1 MGEMNMIYFLTA
13 VIIILLAVLAV
24 VYIRTSR
31 LLTRL
36 DDMIESA
43 IKGSFAESEY
53 SEKRLS
59 RLESKMYRYLNA
71 GKTAQRQITSEKDNI
86 KTLVSDISHQTNT
99 PVSNILLYTQLLG
112 EAPELNDD
120 TKQLACQIEQ
130 QTEKLSFLIASLV
143 KTSRL
148 ENGILTVQPKEESVG
163 KLLDALDFTSQAQEK
178 NIDLSIGKADGM
190 IACFDLKWT
199 LESLSNIL
207 DNAIKYTPEG
217 GKVNVSAREY
227 EMFIRID
234 VADSGIGM
242 NEEETA
248 QVFARFYRSPR
259 VSQEKGVG
267 IGLYLAR
274 EILSR
279 EGGYIKVSSVINQGS
294 TFSIFL
300 PKTNANLSKL

>member
-1 MGEMNMIYFLTA
+1 MIYFLIA
-13 VIIILLAVLAV
+13 VIIILLALLAV

-31 LLTRL
+31 LLERL
-36 DDMIESA
+36 DDMTESA
-43 IKGSFAESEY
+43 IKGSFSESEY

-59 RLESKMYRYLNA
+59 RLESKMYRYLTA
-71 GKTAQRQITSEKDNI
+71 GKTAQRQITSEKDKI
-86 KTLVSDISHQTNT
+86 KTLVSDISHQTKT

-112 EAPELNDD
+112 EVPELGEN
-120 TKQLACQIEQ
+120 TKKLAEQIEQ

-163 KLLDALDFTSQAQEK
+163 KLLGALDFTAQAREK

-190 IACFDLKWT
+190 TACFDLKWT
-199 LESLSNIL
+199 LEAISNIL
-207 DNAIKYTPEG
+207 DNAIKYTPAG
-217 GKVNVSAREY
+217 GKVSVSAREY

-234 VADSGIGM
+234 VEDSGIGM
-242 NEEETA
+242 SEEETA
-248 QVFARFYRSPR
+248 KVFARFYRSPR

-279 EGGYIKVSSVINQGS
+279 EGGYIKVTSVINQGS
-294 TFSIFL
+294 TFSVFL
-300 PKTNANLSKL
+300 PKTNSNLSKL

>member
-1 MGEMNMIYFLTA
+1 MNMIYFLTA
-13 VIIILLAVLAV
+13 VIIVLLVVLAV

-36 DDMIESA
+36 DNMIESA
-43 IKGSFAESEY
+43 ANGSFSESEY

-59 RLESKMYRYLNA
+59 RLESKMYRYLTA

-86 KTLVSDISHQTNT
+86 KTLVSDISHQTKT
-99 PVSNILLYTQLLG
+99 PVANILLYTQLLG
-112 EAPELNDD
+112 EAPELNEN
-120 TKQLACQIEQ
+120 TKKLADQIEQ

-148 ENGILTVQPKEESVG
+148 ENGILTVQPKEDDVG
-163 KLLDALDFTSQAQEK
+163 SLLDALDFTAQAQEK
-178 NIDLSIGKADGM
+178 NIDLSISKADGLS
-190 IACFDLKWT
+190 ACFDLKWT
-199 LESLSNIL
+199 LEALSNIL
-207 DNAIKYTPEG
+207 DNAIKYTPAG

-234 VADSGIGM
+234 VEDSGIGM

-274 EILSR
+274 EVLSR
-279 EGGYIKVSSVINQGS
+279 EDGYIKVTSVINQGS
-294 TFSIFL
+294 TFSVFL